1 MTSYLTWRRTVLL
14 STLDGLMAS
23 NAATP
28 AHGSSLQQAD
38 QGNEAETNV
47 VFERLERE
55 LSRCMPVAEIAA
67 TTTDLLTSRRC
78 TTSPARL
85 RMLDGFRRHLLV
97 RQS

>member
-28 AHGSSLQQAD
+28 AHGSTSQ
-38 QGNEAETNV
+38 EAGQCHEVETSV

-78 TTSPARL
+78 TSSPARL